1 VGSLE
6 APFIDRET
14 LIRNKRATGRL
25 RALADAERLQ
35 EGEW

>member
-6 APFIDRET
+6 VPFIDRET

-25 RALADAERLQ
+25 RDLADLERL
-35 EGEW
+35 EEDKE